1 MIAYSVYPNATI
13 TVIARPRKGS
23 WQSVLSSPCAC
34 QEEKDGS
41 LFIQPQGIPIVQ
53 SLMICTQTQQQLSLR
68 DPVRGRGNPFS
79 RPLPPWR
86 ESRGKPSEGSPVY
99 YIRFLFAGE
108 PPAGRFLCRQRKR
121 RKKPPKGTYFEAVP
135 FGIPPRRRRGLRP
148 LRTPTGDGGRENE
161 DGRTGTGVTD
171 CHNQ

>member
-1 MIAYSVYPNATI
+1 MPGE
-13 TVIARPRKGS
+13 KGRG
-23 WQSVLSSPCAC
+23 L
-34 QEEKDGS
+34 

-86 ESRGKPSEGSPVY
+86 ESRGKPSEGFPVY

-148 LRTPTGDGGRENE
+148 RRSPTGDGGTGDR
-161 DGRTGTGVTD
+161 GRGTGERGRGLRIATTSD
-171 CHNQ
+171 IGHWFRNDTFLLFGALPIR